1 MIYVQKDARGR
12 VAATPLRAGRQ
23 LTGLGLPFSVSLI
36 LSVLL
41 ACTAGCTPAK
51 PDQSHIEITAP
62 EPNYT
67 ELTNVESVGTAPNGI
82 EPLVYTPPEPAPND
96 IEPNDIEPNDGEPND
111 IEPNDIE
118 PNDVDSNDTDSNIPP
133 HQSATSFHK
142 KCAPILTKFVGK
154 KGMVDYNALRRKRP
168 DLGMLLREFE
178 TLDPNEYKSW
188 AKEDKIA
195 FWINTYNLHLMAI
208 IVDNYPIDSY
218 RLLHV
223 FRDWGPKS
231 IRHINK
237 RLGAGGIKKQKF
249 IVMRG
254 EFTLRRIEERFFR
267 KEFDE
272 PRVFF
277 ALYHATLSGPP
288 LRNEPYYGHRL
299 NKQLDDQARKFL
311 SSTKAFKIDEK
322 KNRVYLPLMLK
333 SRWYGKEFEE
343 KFCTDRRF
351 IGRPATTRAVLNCI
365 RKYISAK
372 DRNFLERQNYS
383 IKYID
388 YDSTI
393 NDGPLRK

>member
-1 MIYVQKDARGR
+1 MTYVQKDAKGN
-12 VAATPLRAGRQ
+12 VAAAPLPEARQ
-23 LTGLGLPFSVSLI
+23 IAGLGLPFSVSVILI
-36 LSVLL
+36 ALL
-41 ACTAGCTPAK
+41 ACVAGCTPQK
-51 PDQSHIEITAP
+51 SDQSGIEITAP
-62 EPNYT
+62 EPNYA
-67 ELTNVESVGTAPNGI
+67 ELTNIEPVGIAPNDI

-96 IEPNDIEPNDGEPND
+96 IEPNDGEPNDIEPND

-142 KCAPILTKFVGK
+142 KCAPILTRFVGK
-154 KGMVDYNALRRKRP
+154 KGMVDYNALRRKRS
-168 DLGMLLREFE
+168 DLGKLLREFE

-195 FWINTYNLHLMAI
+195 FWINAYNLHLMAI
-208 IVDNYPIDSY
+208 IVDNYPIKSY

-223 FRDWGPKS
+223 FRDYGPKS

-237 RLGAGGIKKQKF
+237 RLGGGGIKNQKF
-249 IVMRG
+249 IVLHE
-254 EFTLRRIEERFFR
+254 EFTLKRIEERFFR

-272 PRVFF
+272 PRAFF

-299 NKQLDDQARKFL
+299 NEQLDDHARKFL

-322 KNRVYLPLMLK
+322 KSKVYLPLMLK

-343 KFCTDRRF
+343 KYGTNKLFK
-351 IGRPATTRAVLNCI
+351 IQSPATRAVLNCI
-365 RKYISAK
+365 RKYISSK
-372 DRNFLERQNYS
+372 DRNFLERENYS
-383 IKYID
+383 VKYID
-388 YDSTI
+388 YDWTV